1 MKHTRKETT
10 MKTLMTSL
18 ILTNA
23 AAVATAIM
31 FGGLWMLV
39 VPVAAGITV
48 GLIAL
53 ESGDE

>member
-1 MKHTRKETT
+1 